1 MADQHLTPPAGWV
14 PAFPGQRPPFTPG
27 HTLSTR
33 HGAHSDRL
41 VEPRAL
47 AIAEGLEADGALP
60 DYLRDPSYR
69 PAVLAYCRTLA
80 QVERVEGYL
89 ASRTPEHGVPELDDD
104 GAVRA
109 ATRLLDRLVARA
121 DRQRSD
127 LGLTPMSRA
136 RLGRDVAAQQ
146 VSIWDVWERAAQ
158 VQAEGVTGEG

>member
-1 MADQHLTPPAGWV
+1 MADQHLTAPDGWV
-14 PAFPGQRPPFTPG
+14 PAFPGQRPPFAPG
-27 HTLSTR
+27 HTLSMR

-41 VEPRAL
+41 VGPRAL
-47 AIAEGLEADGALP
+47 EIAAALEDDGALP
-60 DYLRDPSYR
+60 EFLRDPSYR

-89 ASRTPEHGVPELDDD
+89 AEHTPEHGVPELDDD

-121 DRQRSD
+121 DRQRAD
-127 LGLTPMSRA
+127 LGLTPMARA

-146 VSIWDVWERAAQ
+146 ATVWDLWARAE
-158 VQAEGVTGEG
+158 QAGQEGSDAG